1 MYECHKGSQCVHSF
15 PQVVQ
20 FQVTESVNLREIQKS
35 SCLLEIYHTCLSA
48 KVFHESRCELWYLN
62 MWMPLS
68 ETWGLTW
75 GMQGGGEGLCCSGN
89 KSYDKGGCIWFS
101 PLLPHQAPWASCLY
115 LPLTLG
121 EDSGPVS
128 LYPPGNILNLAGCK
142 REPWAQHWREKKVV
156 WSK

>member
-15 PQVVQ
+15 PRVVQ

-101 PLLPHQAPWASCLY
+101 PLLPHQAPWAIVVSIY
-115 LPLTLG
+115 HSPWVKTLG
-121 EDSGPVS
+121 QWACIHQATFWTLLGVRGS
-128 LYPPGNILNLAGCK
+128 PGHSIGEK
-142 REPWAQHWREKKVV
+142 RK
-156 WSK
+156 